1 MEGSLRDIF
10 RLYANRIADKVGSPG
25 AFALGLMVVIIWAVT
40 GPLYHYSDTWQLV
53 INTGTS
59 VVTFL
64 MVFLIQNTQNR
75 DAQAMQLKLNELIR
89 ALSTARNIMVDLEN
103 SPEEEIKE
111 ISEEFASIR
120 TKLSARRGSPGS
132 AGTSDA
138 GEIAE

>member
-1 MEGSLRDIF
+1 MRDIF

-53 INTGTS
+53 INSGTS
-59 VVTFL
+59 IVTFL

-89 ALSTARNIMVDLEN
+89 ASTARNIMVDLEN
-103 SPEEEIKE
+103 CSEEEIRE
-111 ISEEFASIR
+111 IKEEFANIR
-120 TKLSARRGSPGS
+120 AKISAKRELTR
-132 AGTSDA
+132 A
-138 GEIAE
+138 